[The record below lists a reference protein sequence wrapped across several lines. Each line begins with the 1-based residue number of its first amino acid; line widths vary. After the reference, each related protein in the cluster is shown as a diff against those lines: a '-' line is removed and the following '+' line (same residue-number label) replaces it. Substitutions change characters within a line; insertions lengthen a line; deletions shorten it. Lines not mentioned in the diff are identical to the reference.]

1 MKSIKKSIV
10 SSMESTRNNEFLPR
24 KTLKVK
30 NSRKLIQNSMAIRKN
45 KKRKTEKLQSFQ
57 T

>member
-10 SSMESTRNNEFLPR
+10 SLMEPTRNNEFLPR